1 MIGLGIDAGGSST
14 RWRLMS
20 TTGELARGTTD
31 PITGH
36 IFTASDRETNLSRLE
51 GLLENVLA
59 AGTPD
64 AVVAGMTG
72 LHQHTDAHALLVN
85 EIIQKLGL
93 PANKVVLDNDLN
105 VAYLGVFAPGEGIL
119 LYAGT
124 GAVAYHQ
131 TADGGEA
138 RAGGYGYLIDDA
150 GAGFWIGQQA
160 LRQVLRWVDH
170 DGKPSD
176 APLATHVYDAL
187 GTRTWPDIMA
197 TVYGG
202 GRSKVAT
209 LVPVVVAAADAGD
222 DAALAILQQ
231 AGRELARLA
240 KDIQHRL
247 TKPLPV
253 AFSGGIAQHAQ
264 QVVAS
269 VQTELTDV
277 PFQVVMAEADVVAAR
292 LALKLVG

>member
-14 RWRLMS
+14 RWRLID

-36 IFTASDRETNLSRLE
+36 IFTASDRETNLGRLHN
-51 GLLENVLA
+51 LLENVLA
-59 AGTPD
+59 VATPN

-93 PANKVVLDNDLN
+93 STDKVVLDNDLN
-105 VAYLGVFAPGEGIL
+105 VAYLGVFAPGEGVL

-131 TADGGEA
+131 TADGGEV

-160 LRQVLRWVDH
+160 LRQVLRWADH
-170 DGKPSD
+170 DGQPRD
-176 APLATHVYDAL
+176 TLLASHVYDAL

-209 LVPVVVAAADAGD
+209 LVPVVVAAANEGD
-222 DAALAILQQ
+222 TAALEILQR
-231 AGRELARLA
+231 AGQELARLA

-247 TKPLPV
+247 TEPLPV

-264 QVVAS
+264 EVVAS

-277 PFQVVMAEADVVAAR
+277 QVVTAEADVVAAQ
-292 LALKLVG
+292 LALKLVS

>member
-1 MIGLGIDAGGSST
+1 MIGLGIDAGASST
-14 RWRLMS
+14 RWRLIDS
-20 TTGELARGTTD
+20 TGELARGTTD

-36 IFTASDRETNLSRLE
+36 IFTASDRETNLNRLHD
-51 GLLENVLA
+51 LLTSVLA
-59 AGTPD
+59 VATPD

-85 EIIQKLGL
+85 DIIQKLGL
-93 PANKVVLDNDLN
+93 PAGKVVLDNDLN

-131 TADGGEA
+131 TADGGEV

-160 LRQVLRWVDH
+160 LRQVLRWVDE
-170 DGKPSD
+170 GGQPSD
-176 APLATHVYDAL
+176 ALLASHIYDAL

-202 GRSKVAT
+202 GRSKVAA

-222 DAALAILQQ
+222 SAALAILQQ

-247 TKPLPV
+247 AEPLPV

-269 VQTELTDV
+269 VQAELADV
-277 PFQVVMAEADVVAAR
+277 QVVTAEADVVAAR
-292 LALKLVG
+292 LALKLVN